1 MAKDDRSPINPFT
14 GKEHYDAVDDD
25 KFLEMAQK
33 SFYEDVEK
41 YELLDNTVNGLMV
54 FNAASR
60 LIQTVENFL
69 KKIGRYDYVEDYYEW
84 EFHLVDNDVVN
95 AYCTP
100 GGKILFYSGI
110 FQIVHNEEQL
120 AFILAHEMSHALL
133 DHGRTKISVQ
143 QTKDNIAALSFIGS
157 FALDLLGHGDAGNIT
172 RAAIGAAQ
180 IGSHYFLTQPW
191 GRDHEYE
198 ADKLG
203 MILLHLAGYDV
214 RIVPDF
220 WYESTKDD
228 GHTFDF
234 FSTHPSDEKRLAV
247 MRESLHE
254 ILTES
259 DFFSKPVLPETPSPK
274 EEYKMGND
282 SESVPQ
288 IDYSSTP
295 QTTFEAPVPDIEY
308 PSGSKPNFDSP
319 ISQTTF
325 EAPVP
330 DIEYP
335 SESESPFGSP
345 VSQDDSQS
353 VSESPF
359 EVSTPQIS
367 LETPSMPVGAT
378 AFASSSSFNK
388 QEKCP
393 KCGNNLSPNDKF
405 CMVCGNKIERANP
418 LACPEC
424 GHVAN
429 PEDKFCLNC
438 GHKLIKELYCP
449 QCGGKVVEGQKFCSE
464 CGNPL

>member
-14 GKEHYDAVDDD
+14 GKEHYDAVNDDE
-25 KFLEMAQK
+25 FLEKVQK
-33 SFYEDVEK
+33 SFYEDIGN
-41 YELLDNTVNGLMV
+41 YEILDNTINGLMV
-54 FNAASR
+54 FNVASR

-84 EFHLVDNDVVN
+84 EFHLVDHDVVN

-133 DHGRTKISVQ
+133 DHGRTRISVQ
-143 QTKDNIAALSFIGS
+143 QTKDNIAAVSFIGS
-157 FALDLLGHGDAGNIT
+157 FALDLLGFENAGNIT
-172 RAAIGAAQ
+172 RAAIGATQ
-180 IGSHYFLTQPW
+180 IGSHFFLTQPW

-214 RIVPDF
+214 RFVPDF
-220 WYESTKDD
+220 WYEFTKDN

-234 FSTHPSDEKRLAV
+234 FSTHPADEKRLAV

-254 ILTES
+254 ILIET
-259 DFFSKPVLPETPSPK
+259 DFYSKPVLPETPSPK
-274 EEYKMGND
+274 EEYTVTDGSD
-282 SESVPQ
+282 SIPK
-288 IDYSSTP
+288 IDYPSTP
-295 QTTFEAPVPDIEY
+295 QTSFDAPVPNINY
-308 PSGSKPNFDSP
+308 PS
-319 ISQTTF
+319 
-325 EAPVP
+325 V
-330 DIEYP
+330 
-335 SESESPFGSP
+335 SESPFDTSASQTSFDAPVPEMDYSSVSESPFDSP
-345 VSQDDSQS
+345 VSQDDSQ
-353 VSESPF
+353 SPF

-378 AFASSSSFNK
+378 AFTSSSSFN
-388 QEKCP
+388 QEKCSN
-393 KCGNNLSPNDKF
+393 CGNIFSSNDKF
-405 CMVCGNKIERANP
+405 CMVCGNKIERINP

-429 PEDKFCLNC
+429 QGDKFCLNC
-438 GHKLIKELYCP
+438 GHKLIKELFCSH
-449 QCGGKVVEGQKFCSE
+449 CGEKIIEGQKFCGE
-464 CGNPL
+464 CGNPILR